1 LHISKQIIMKKIL
14 LSISIIG
21 ASLLAN
27 AQVIFNV
34 LSPSSLEGNYD
45 LTYVEWGATPAW
57 IPANAV
63 TGELIMADP
72 VLGCTGLT
80 NASAVNGKIAVI
92 RRGECEFGL
101 KAFNAEDAGAIAA
114 IIINNQAG
122 GPIAMGAGAV
132 GNDVGIPVIMI
143 SLEDGA
149 LLEDEILAG
158 NVTAFIGN
166 KTAFYEN
173 DLGIYRED
181 IFYPAYTS
189 IPSLTVSSGSD
200 FSYTPSA
207 WVKNF
212 GSLAQTGATLNVT
225 ITLNGTELY
234 NNTSSAFDVALNDS
248 TLVSLPV
255 FAPASYAEGRY
266 VVLYTVTTSDEDG
279 YPGDN
284 TRNADFI
291 ISSNQLHAYARFDE
305 EGNMISGGGT
315 RIASPGE
322 FGACVV
328 YQNPNASALA
338 LDGLHF
344 GIIAQ
349 GGASVEGEFI
359 SLLAWRWNDQF
370 SDLNDPNFNM
380 LDITFLGEG
389 EYIYDENQ
397 SGEIVFA
404 PIRAAGNQH
413 ILMQNNQRYIF
424 CANTPSDDVFI
435 LFDGGIDYRRNFE
448 EGPNPQPYM
457 AIYTGDWGLMFSES
471 WTTPAIGV
479 QFIDAATVGLAHQ
492 DDIVNITPY
501 PNPAT
506 SVLNIPLANLDGA
519 ATLEIVDVAGRSIRT
534 ENVAINGTQTLS
546 VDVANIPAGTYLFNM
561 NFENGKSSTFRVVIS
576 K

>member
-1 LHISKQIIMKKIL
+1 MKKIL
-14 LSISIIG
+14 LSVSIIG

-34 LSPSSLEGNYD
+34 LSPSSLEGSYG
-45 LTYVEWGATPAW
+45 LTYVEWGATPEW

-72 VLGCTGLT
+72 QLGCTGFT
-80 NASAVNGKIAVI
+80 NAASVAGKIAVI
-92 RRGECEFGL
+92 KRGDCEFGL

-114 IIINNQAG
+114 IVVNNQAG
-122 GPIAMGAGAV
+122 GPIAMGAGAN

-143 SLEDGA
+143 SMEDGA
-149 LLEDEILAG
+149 LLESEILAG
-158 NVTAFIGN
+158 NVTAFIGS
-166 KTAFYEN
+166 KTGFYEN
-173 DLGIYRED
+173 DLGIYPKD
-181 IFYPAYTS
+181 VFYPAQTS

-200 FSYTPSA
+200 FSYMPAA
-207 WVKNF
+207 WVYNF

-225 ITLNGTELY
+225 ISHNETVLY
-234 NNTSSAFDVALNDS
+234 NNTSAAFDVALGDS
-248 TLVSLPV
+248 TYVSLPV
-255 FAPASYAEGRY
+255 FSPASYEEGRY
-266 VVLYTVTTSDEDG
+266 TVVFTVNNGAGEG
-279 YPGDN
+279 YAADN
-284 TRNADFI
+284 TINADFI
-291 ISSNQLHAYARFDE
+291 INANQIHSYARFDQD
-305 EGNMISGGGT
+305 GNMISGGGT
-315 RIASPGE
+315 RIDSPGE
-322 FGACVV
+322 FGACMV
-328 YQNPNASALA
+328 YRSPNASALA

-359 SLLAWRWNDQF
+359 SVLAWKWNDQF
-370 SDLNDPNFNM
+370 TDLTDANFAM
-380 LDITFLGEG
+380 TDITFLGEG
-389 EYIYDENQ
+389 EYIYETNE
-397 SGEIVFA
+397 SGEIVYA

-413 ILMQNNQRYIF
+413 IVMENNQRYIF

-457 AIYTGDWGLMFSES
+457 AIYTGEWGLMFQSS
-471 WTTPAIGV
+471 WTAPALGA

-492 DDIVNITPY
+492 DDVVSITPY

-506 SVLNIPLANLDGA
+506 AILNIPVANLDGA